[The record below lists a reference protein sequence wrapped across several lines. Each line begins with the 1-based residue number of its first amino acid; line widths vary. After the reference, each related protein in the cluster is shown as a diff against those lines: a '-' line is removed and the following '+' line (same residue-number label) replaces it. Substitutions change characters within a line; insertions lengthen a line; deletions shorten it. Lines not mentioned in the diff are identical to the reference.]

1 MLGAQVTNG
10 ANIPYASPTDFVLD
24 TEFLGGMKISEKK
37 VFGLKDATS
46 VNAGEFYYQVVYPH
60 NLGYV
65 PATICFQD
73 GQQGVGWQNRVD
85 QIDPSVSADANNI
98 YLLAAYTTGPNLS
111 EIPVYVII
119 FAEKVAD
126 A

>member
-1 MLGAQVTNG
+1 MAGAQVTNG
-10 ANIPYASPTDFVLD
+10 ADISYASPTDFVLD
-24 TEFLGGMKISEKK
+24 TNFIGGMKINEKK
-37 VFGLKDATS
+37 IWYLKDATFVDS
-46 VNAGEFYYQVVYPH
+46 SLSYYQIVYAH

-65 PATICFQD
+65 PATICFQG

-85 QIDPSVSADANNI
+85 QIDPSVSADAQNI
-98 YLLAAYTTGPNLS
+98 YLLAGYPFSPATEL
-111 EIPVYVII
+111 PVYVII